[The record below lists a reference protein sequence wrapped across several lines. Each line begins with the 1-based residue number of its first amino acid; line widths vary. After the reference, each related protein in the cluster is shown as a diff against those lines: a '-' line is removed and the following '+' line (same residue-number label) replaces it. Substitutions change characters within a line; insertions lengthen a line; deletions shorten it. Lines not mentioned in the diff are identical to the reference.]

1 MGKTRH
7 HTTLPRLRH
16 VRYVTKIT
24 TRGKKVV
31 KETLQANNF
40 RSIPS
45 KTKSVPDNEPA
56 EAGGDEGTSWYNAR
70 GKVIKI
76 IDPHLWQM
84 V

>member
-1 MGKTRH
+1 
-7 HTTLPRLRH
+7 
-16 VRYVTKIT
+16 
-24 TRGKKVV
+24 
-31 KETLQANNF
+31 
-40 RSIPS
+40 
-45 KTKSVPDNEPA
+45 VPDNEPA